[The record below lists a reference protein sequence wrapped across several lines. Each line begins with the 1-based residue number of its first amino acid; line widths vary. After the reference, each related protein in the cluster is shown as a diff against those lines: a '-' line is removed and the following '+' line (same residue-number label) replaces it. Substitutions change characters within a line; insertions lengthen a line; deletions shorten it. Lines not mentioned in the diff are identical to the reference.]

1 MSQYKDLY
9 EYTTQH
15 PLEEIL
21 SRFRH
26 GYENRVDTKT
36 LISQIFYE
44 LIGYTLKF
52 SHIASINVLAVQL
65 SKFLPNILNN
75 NVPISYFE
83 KLIAMINSN
92 GSDLHIWA
100 EVRSLVNNF
109 DHEPSG
115 ESQSV
120 QDVELPIVRNKN
132 TMTTITRNAQ
142 EKFQYDKTCDSLTL
156 TLKSESANDVFK
168 NVGNFWEVYFE
179 KPRWSPITKRIWE
192 CYRDN
197 NQCQPHIFKERM
209 DESELHAWLYTFYD
223 RYLKQFRTPHEA
235 NVHEPTFIRTEHDPP
250 VRGRF
255 AHTTQYK
262 QLDGGKNNR
271 KLDFFIED
279 VNLPDVLRHHWR
291 DITVVGEFTKSSE
304 KKGAEYHQLTR
315 YIREIF
321 YAQPLRRFVHGFVVH
336 GLHAEFW
343 ILDRSGA
350 YSSGE
355 ISLIEN
361 EEKLVRAISSY
372 VFMSDEEL
380 GLDTTIRRVNGK
392 SYIDIR
398 DDKDSS
404 EREIEIDPEPV
415 SRPETIV
422 SRANVCHRT
431 KDENYMVKFS
441 WGSGTKR
448 SELDYLELAKPMNGV
463 VDLRWSKDIHEVET
477 HRAGLDF
484 STAFK
489 FYFLNNE
496 WRLSRSRH
504 RKIST
509 SEPYFRKLKLTL
521 ALLSPNGRPLKSC
534 RTLREFL
541 NCILDAI
548 IGHRDL
554 YAKANVLHGDIS
566 EGNIILTKPDA
577 DGKSRGILIDLDMST
592 SVDGQVNETE
602 KTKITGTVKYM
613 AIELLRNMSEGNYSI
628 EKSCRYDLES
638 FFYVFLNGCLQYGC
652 SSEKP
657 EYLGSWYT
665 NNTSLRYFTK
675 REDIIEYFETDIL
688 NHFSSSFDSVKDL
701 ARNLRKILF
710 GENLEQFASTPDSGQ
725 LYAPIIHAFKNFIT
739 QIDEG
744 HIVDE
749 ELGLALNKCRNI
761 SYGFFICSI
770 SITII
775 AFIRVYLSL

>member
-9 EYTTQH
+9 EYTAQH

-26 GYENRVDTKT
+26 GYENRVV
-36 LISQIFYE
+36 ISQIFYE

-65 SKFLPNILNN
+65 FKFTPNILNN

-92 GSDLHIWA
+92 GSDLDIWA
-100 EVRSLVNNF
+100 EVISLANNF

-120 QDVELPIVRNKN
+120 QDVELPIVRKKY

-235 NVHEPTFIRTEHDPP
+235 N
-250 VRGRF
+250 
-255 AHTTQYK
+255 
-262 QLDGGKNNR
+262 
-271 KLDFFIED
+271 LDFFIED

-291 DITVVGEFTKSSE
+291 DITVVGEFTKSPAE
-304 KKGAEYHQLTR
+304 KDAKYHQLTK

-415 SRPETIV
+415 SRPETMV

-448 SELDYLELAKPMNGV
+448 SELDYLELAKPVNGV

-489 FYFLNNE
+489 VYFLDNE
-496 WRLSRSRH
+496 WRLSRGRH
-504 RKIST
+504 RKISI
-509 SEPYFRKLKLTL
+509 SEPFFRKRKLTL

-534 RTLREFL
+534 RKLREFL

-566 EGNIILTKPDA
+566 EGNIILTRHDA

-613 AIELLRNMSEGNYSI
+613 AIELLSNMSEGNYSI

-652 SSEKP
+652 SREKP
-657 EYLGSWYT
+657 EYLKTWYT
-665 NNTSLRYFTK
+665 NNSSLNYLK
-675 REDIIEYFETDIL
+675 KKQDIIENFETNIL

-725 LYAPIIHAFKNFIT
+725 LYAPIICAFKNVIR

-749 ELGLALNKCRNI
+749 ELGLALNKKRQRQTNSKGGSTLESKRQCER
-761 SYGFFICSI
+761 
-770 SITII
+770 
-775 AFIRVYLSL
+775 